1 MTHLQWDNKL
11 PLKHLLILLFI
22 AIAYGSAFPVTKLAL
37 NDSVPPI
44 LMASLRMG
52 IVLIILIPYWKFKIP
67 EKKYLPSLV
76 AFSVSMGVMVYVFM
90 TLSLFYSSI
99 ISPVIVGSQLA
110 IPFGVLLSA
119 LMIGE
124 NISLKKW
131 ILIFCAFFGIVIIFF
146 DPELANNYLGIF
158 YAGLMALFF
167 GLAQVYSRQLKS
179 LDVSLTNAFTGLF
192 GFIIL
197 MILSYFI
204 EGDVISNIKSITIN
218 SWVFIFYQAVV
229 VSLGAHL
236 LMFYLYKFYTVG
248 QIFPSYS
255 LFPIFGIGLSFLI
268 FGEVPTFLFAV
279 GSIIVL
285 TSVFLL
291 HKTR

>member
-1 MTHLQWDNKL
+1 M

-22 AIAYGSAFPVTKLAL
+22 AIAYGSAFPITKLAL
-37 NDSVPPI
+37 NNSVPPI

-52 IVLIILIPYWKFKIP
+52 IVLVILIPYWRFKIP

-76 AFSVSMGVMVYVFM
+76 AFSISMGVLVYIFM
-90 TLSLFYSSI
+90 TLSLYHSSI

-119 LMIGE
+119 LILRE
-124 NISLKKW
+124 NISFKKW
-131 ILIFCAFFGIVIIFF
+131 ILIFCSFFGILIIFF
-146 DPELANNYLGIF
+146 DPELANNFIGLF
-158 YAGLMALFF
+158 YASLMALFF
-167 GLAQVYSRQLKS
+167 GLAQVYSRQLKD
-179 LDVSLTNAFTGLF
+179 LDISLTNAFTGLF

-197 MILSYFI
+197 LILSFFI
-204 EGDVISNIKSITIN
+204 EGETITNIKSININ
-218 SWVFIFYQAVV
+218 TWILIFYQAIV

-255 LFPIFGIGLSFLI
+255 LFPIFGIGLTYLI
-268 FGEVPTFLFAV
+268 FGEVPTILFLI
-279 GSIIVL
+279 GGIIVIS
-285 TSVFLL
+285 SVFLL
-291 HKTR
+291 HKIR

>member
-1 MTHLQWDNKL
+1 M

-22 AIAYGSAFPVTKLAL
+22 AIAYGSAFPITKLAL

-52 IVLIILIPYWKFKIP
+52 IVLILLIPFWKFRIP
-67 EKKYLPSLV
+67 EKKYMPSLI
-76 AFSVSMGVMVYVFM
+76 AFSFSMGVMVYVFM
-90 TLSLFYSSI
+90 TLSLYYSSI

-110 IPFGVLLSA
+110 IPFGVLASSIMLN
-119 LMIGE
+119 E
-124 NISLKKW
+124 NISSKKW
-131 ILIFCAFFGIVIIFF
+131 ILVFTSFVGILIIFF
-146 DPELANNYLGIF
+146 DPKLANNFLGLF
-158 YAGLMALFF
+158 YAALMALSF
-167 GLAQVYSRQLKS
+167 GLAQVYSRQLKD

-197 MILSYFI
+197 LILSFFI
-204 EGDVISNIKSITIN
+204 EGNAITNIKLIN
-218 SWVFIFYQAVV
+218 INTWLLIFYQAVV

-255 LFPIFGIGLSFLI
+255 LFPIFGIGLTFLVFGEIPTILFLI
-268 FGEVPTFLFAV
+268 

-285 TSVFLL
+285 GSVYLL
-291 HKTR
+291 HKIR

>member
-1 MTHLQWDNKL
+1 MTHLQWDNIL

-67 EKKYLPSLV
+67 EKKYLPSLIS
-76 AFSVSMGVMVYVFM
+76 FSISMGVMVYVFM

-110 IPFGVLLSA
+110 IPFGVMLSA

-131 ILIFCAFFGIVIIFF
+131 FLIFCAFFGIFIIFF
-146 DPELANNYLGIF
+146 DPELANNFLGLF

-192 GFIIL
+192 GFVIL
-197 MILSYFI
+197 MILSFFI
-204 EGDVISNIKSITIN
+204 EGNVVSNIQSINFTTWI
-218 SWVFIFYQAVV
+218 FIFYQAII

-268 FGEVPTFLFAV
+268 FGEVPTFLFVA

>member
-1 MTHLQWDNKL
+1 M

-22 AIAYGSAFPVTKLAL
+22 AFAYGSAFPITKLAL

-52 IVLIILIPYWKFKIP
+52 IVLIILIPFWRFKIP
-67 EKKYLPSLV
+67 NKKYLPSLI
-76 AFSVSMGVMVYVFM
+76 AFSISMGVLVYVFM
-90 TLSLFYSSI
+90 TLSLYHSSI

-110 IPFGVLLSA
+110 IPFGVLLSG
-119 LMIGE
+119 LMLGE
-124 NISLKKW
+124 KISQKKW
-131 ILIFCAFFGIVIIFF
+131 VLVFCAFFGIVIIFF
-146 DPELANNYLGIF
+146 DPELANNFLGLF

-197 MILSYFI
+197 LILSYFV
-204 EGDVISNIKSITIN
+204 EGNTILNIKSISNNTWAYI
-218 SWVFIFYQAVV
+218 SYQAII

-268 FGEVPTFLFAV
+268 FGEIPTLLFLI

>member
-1 MTHLQWDNKL
+1 M

-22 AIAYGSAFPVTKLAL
+22 AIAYGSAFPITKLAL

-52 IVLIILIPYWKFKIP
+52 IVLILLIPFWKFRIP
-67 EKKYLPSLV
+67 EKKYMPSLI
-76 AFSVSMGVMVYVFM
+76 AFSFSMGVMVYVFM
-90 TLSLFYSSI
+90 TLSLYYSSI

-110 IPFGVLLSA
+110 IPFGVLASSIMLN
-119 LMIGE
+119 E
-124 NISLKKW
+124 NISSKKW
-131 ILIFCAFFGIVIIFF
+131 ILVLASFVGILIIFF
-146 DPELANNYLGIF
+146 DPKLANNFLGLF
-158 YAGLMALFF
+158 YAALMALSF
-167 GLAQVYSRQLKS
+167 GLAQVYSRQLKD

-197 MILSYFI
+197 LILSFFI
-204 EGDVISNIKSITIN
+204 EGDAITNIKSINVNT
-218 SWVFIFYQAVV
+218 WLLIFYQAVV

-255 LFPIFGIGLSFLI
+255 LFPIFGIGLTFLI
-268 FGEVPTFLFAV
+268 FGEVPTLLFLV

-285 TSVFLL
+285 GSVYLL
-291 HKTR
+291 HKIR

>member
-1 MTHLQWDNKL
+1 L

-22 AIAYGSAFPVTKLAL
+22 AFAYGSAFPITKLAL

-52 IVLIILIPYWKFKIP
+52 IVLIILIPFWRFKIP
-67 EKKYLPSLV
+67 NKKYLPSLI
-76 AFSVSMGVMVYVFM
+76 AFSISMGVLVYVFM
-90 TLSLFYSSI
+90 TLSLYHSSI

-110 IPFGVLLSA
+110 IPFGVLLSG
-119 LMIGE
+119 LMLGE
-124 NISLKKW
+124 KISQKKW
-131 ILIFCAFFGIVIIFF
+131 VLVFCAFFGIVIIFF
-146 DPELANNYLGIF
+146 DPELANNFIGLF

-197 MILSYFI
+197 LILSYFV
-204 EGDVISNIKSITIN
+204 EGDIVINIKSISQNTWAYI
-218 SWVFIFYQAVV
+218 SYQAII

-268 FGEVPTFLFAV
+268 FGEIPTLLFLI

>member
-1 MTHLQWDNKL
+1 M

-22 AIAYGSAFPVTKLAL
+22 AIAHGSAFPVTKLVL

-52 IVLIILIPYWKFKIP
+52 LVLLLLIPFWKFRIP
-67 EKKYLPSLV
+67 EKKYFVSLV
-76 AFSVSMGVMVYVFM
+76 SFSISMGVMVYVFM
-90 TLSLFYSSI
+90 TLALYYSSI

-110 IPFGVLLSA
+110 IPFGILASA
-119 LMIGE
+119 FMLNE
-124 NISLKKW
+124 NISSKKW
-131 ILIFCAFFGIVIIFF
+131 ILIFTSFIGILIIFF
-146 DPELANNYLGIF
+146 DPKLANNFLGLF
-158 YAGLMALFF
+158 YAALMALSF
-167 GLAQVYSRQLKS
+167 GLAQVYSRHLKD

-197 MILSYFI
+197 LILSFFI
-204 EGDVISNIKSITIN
+204 EGDAITNIKLIN
-218 SWVFIFYQAVV
+218 INTWLLIFYQAVV

-255 LFPIFGIGLSFLI
+255 LFPIFGIGLTFLI
-268 FGEVPTFLFAV
+268 FGEVPTLLFLI
-279 GSIIVL
+279 GGIIVL
-285 TSVFLL
+285 GSVYLL
-291 HKTR
+291 HKIR

>member
-67 EKKYLPSLV
+67 EKKYLPSLI

-146 DPELANNYLGIF
+146 DPELANNFLGLF

-197 MILSYFI
+197 MVLSYFI
-204 EGDVISNIKSITIN
+204 EGDLVSNITSINLTT
-218 SWVFIFYQAVV
+218 WVFIFYQAIV

-268 FGEVPTFLFAV
+268 FGEVPTFLFVV